1 MKMLMRRVSARSDSG
16 GPASPSGGVEK
27 ELAGGR
33 EGSELLGGTL
43 GSSGIGSPAS
53 ELADEEK
60 KEMVCAFS
68 LVWDEMEEGG
78 EEGSS
83 RVASS
88 FLRCIAPE
96 AKLIKVSLF
105 TSAYTEDAS
114 AQGPSRLDGRAG
126 SGFVELSSSSTRSS
140 RASFDLFDTMG
151 LPSPLSRLTAQDPH
165 LSSSTLHL
173 PRTLLPLQKLRE
185 GFLEDA
191 RSTLSK
197 RGAASPS
204 SLKLNPFLPLD

>member
-1 MKMLMRRVSARSDSG
+1 MCEFQGSVKL
-16 GPASPSGGVEK
+16 VETMN
-27 ELAGGR
+27 GM
-33 EGSELLGGTL
+33 EGLGGQ
-43 GSSGIGSPAS
+43 GEGEGG
-53 ELADEEK
+53 EGEEGNGNRNGKKKKGKRVCEVWKGFEHVMFGYGWDGMDEEK
-60 KEMVCAFS
+60 KEMASAFS

-96 AKLIKVSLF
+96 AKLIKVSSF
-105 TSAYTEDAS
+105 ASAYTEDAS

-151 LPSPLSRLTAQDPH
+151 LPSPLSPLTAQDPH
-165 LSSSTLHL
+165 LSPSTLHL
-173 PRTLLPLQKLRE
+173 PLHSYLY
-185 GFLEDA
+185 
-191 RSTLSK
+191 RSSEK
-197 RGAASPS
+197 D
-204 SLKLNPFLPLD
+204 F